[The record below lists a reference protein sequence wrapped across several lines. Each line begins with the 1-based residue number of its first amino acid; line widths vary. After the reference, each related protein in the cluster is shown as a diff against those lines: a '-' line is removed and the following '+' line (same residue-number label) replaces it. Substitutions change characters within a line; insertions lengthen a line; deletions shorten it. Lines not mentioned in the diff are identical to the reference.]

1 MFHWIKLRA
10 FVYATEDREQVLEA
24 MNNTG
29 IDGEMRSDIAEGA
42 YGDSIEVMELRST
55 KESAIKSLFRAM
67 KKEDIREI
75 LRTLEDRID
84 DENILHFRLDKQR
97 IFENDMQLSHGG
109 DVIAVEIK
117 IEAYPSSREAAMKIM
132 REYLE
137 DLL

>member
-1 MFHWIKLRA
+1 MFHWIRLRV
-10 FVYATEDREQVLEA
+10 FVYATEDREKVIQAVK
-24 MNNTG
+24 NSG
-29 IDGEMRSDIAEGA
+29 IEGQMRSDIAEGA
-42 YGDSIEVMELRST
+42 YGDSIEIMELRST
-55 KESAIKSLFRAM
+55 KESVIKSLFRAM

-84 DENILHFRLDKQR
+84 DENILHFRLDKQSM
-97 IFENDMQLSHGG
+97 FENDMQLSHGG

-117 IEAYPSSREAAMKIM
+117 IESYPSSREAAIKIM

>member
-10 FVYATEDREQVLEA
+10 FVYATEDREKVMEA

-29 IDGEMRSDIAEGA
+29 IEGEMRSDIAEGA
-42 YGDSIEVMELRST
+42 YGDSIEIIELRSG
-55 KESAIKSLFRAM
+55 KESSINSLFRAM
-67 KKEDIREI
+67 KKEDIEDI

-84 DENILHFRLDKQR
+84 EENILHFRLDKQR
-97 IFENDMQLSHGG
+97 MFENDMHLSYGG

-117 IEAYPSSREAAMKIM
+117 IESYPSSRDAAISIMKA
-132 REYLE
+132 YLE